1 MPVETAPAIEVSQLV
16 ELQAVDT
23 QLQDLNELLGD
34 LPKKVDKLRQEE
46 ESLINAVDK
55 GKNRLK
61 EIKLALNKAEHR
73 MAEIKQ
79 KIDKLKDQ
87 LSLVTSNK
95 QYDALTQEIE
105 YLKQEMD
112 EVELEDLELEEEKET
127 LQNDLQEKEENLE
140 SLSENLS
147 TRRDRLEDLIAESAD
162 KKSELE
168 KVREEKSIHIDP
180 SLLGRYM
187 RIRDAR
193 DGLAVVTLDGNSCS
207 GCGFV
212 VPTQS
217 VSFIRKKTLL
227 YNCDICSRFLYF
239 DK

>member
-1 MPVETAPAIEVSQLV
+1 MIEVSQIV
-16 ELQAVDT
+16 ELQTVDT
-23 QLQDLNELLGD
+23 QLRDLNELLGD
-34 LPKKVDKLRQEE
+34 LPKKVDKLHQGE
-46 ESLINAVDK
+46 ESLINEVDK

-61 EIKLALNKAEHR
+61 EIGLALNKADHR
-73 MAEIKQ
+73 LAEIKQ

-105 YLKQEMD
+105 YLKKEMD
-112 EVELEDLELEEEKET
+112 EVELEDLELDEEKET
-127 LQNDLQEKEENLE
+127 LQNDLQEKENNLE
-140 SLSENLS
+140 VLSEDLK
-147 TRRDRLEDLIAESAD
+147 TRRLRLEDLIAESAD

-168 KVREEKSIHIDP
+168 KEREKKSINIDP
-180 SLLGRYM
+180 SVLGRYV

-193 DGLAVVTLDGNSCS
+193 DGLAVVTINRNSCS
-207 GCGFV
+207 ACGFV
-212 VPTQS
+212 VPPQTVS
-217 VSFIRKKTLL
+217 VIRKKTLL

>member
-1 MPVETAPAIEVSQLV
+1 MIDVTQLV

-34 LPKKVDKLRQEE
+34 LPKKVDKLHQGE
-46 ESLINAVDK
+46 ESLINEVDK
-55 GKNRLK
+55 GKIRLK
-61 EIKLALNKAEHR
+61 EIGLALNKADHR
-73 MAEIKQ
+73 LAEIKQ

-112 EVELEDLELEEEKET
+112 EVELEDLELDEEKET
-127 LQNDLQEKEENLE
+127 LQNDLQEKENILE
-140 SLSENLS
+140 ALSEDLK
-147 TRRDRLEDLIAESAD
+147 TRRLRLEDLIAESAD

-168 KVREEKSIHIDP
+168 KERQKKSINIDP
-180 SLLGRYM
+180 SVLGRYV

-193 DGLAVVTLDGNSCS
+193 DGLAVVTINRNSCS
-207 GCGFV
+207 ACGFV
-212 VPTQS
+212 VPPHTVS
-217 VSFIRKKTLL
+217 VIRKKTLL

>member
-1 MPVETAPAIEVSQLV
+1 M
-16 ELQAVDT
+16 ELQVVDT

-34 LPKKVDKLRQEE
+34 LPKKVDNLHQEE
-46 ESLINAVDK
+46 ESLINTVDK

-61 EIKLALNKAEHR
+61 EIELALNKAEHHL
-73 MAEIKQ
+73 AEIKQ

-87 LSLVTSNK
+87 LSLVTTNK

-105 YLKQEMD
+105 YLKQAMD
-112 EVELEDLELEEEKET
+112 KVELEDLELDEEKDT
-127 LQNDLQEKEENLE
+127 LRNDLQEKEENLE
-140 SLSENLS
+140 SLSDDLR
-147 TRRDRLEDLIAESAD
+147 TRRGRLVDLIAESAD

-168 KVREEKSIHIDP
+168 KDREEKSIHIDP
-180 SLLGRYM
+180 SLLSRYV

-193 DGLAVVTLDGNSCS
+193 YGLAVVTIDGNSCS

-212 VPTQS
+212 VPPQTVS
-217 VSFIRKKTLL
+217 VIRKNTSL

>member
-1 MPVETAPAIEVSQLV
+1 MIEVSQLV

-168 KVREEKSIHIDP
+168 KVQEEKSIHIDP

>member
-1 MPVETAPAIEVSQLV
+1 MIDVTQLV

-46 ESLINAVDK
+46 ESLINTVDK
-55 GKNRLK
+55 GNNRLK
-61 EIKLALNKAEHR
+61 EIELSLNKAEHH

-105 YLKQEMD
+105 YLKQAMNEA
-112 EVELEDLELEEEKET
+112 ELEDLELEEEKET

-140 SLSENLS
+140 TLSEDLR
-147 TRRDRLEDLIAESAD
+147 TRRVRLENLIAESAD

-168 KVREEKSIHIDP
+168 KERKKKSVHFDP
-180 SLLGRYM
+180 SVLDRYVT
-187 RIRDAR
+187 IRDAR
-193 DGLAVVTLDGNSCS
+193 DGLAVVTINGNSCS
-207 GCGFV
+207 ACGFV
-212 VPTQS
+212 VPPQTVS
-217 VSFIRKKTLL
+217 VIRKKTLL
-227 YNCDICSRFLYF
+227 YNCDICSRYLYF

>member
-1 MPVETAPAIEVSQLV
+1 V

>member
-1 MPVETAPAIEVSQLV
+1 MIDVTQLV

-23 QLQDLNELLGD
+23 QLQDLNEILGD

-55 GKNRLK
+55 GNNRLK
-61 EIKLALNKAEHR
+61 EIELSLNKAEHH

-105 YLKQEMD
+105 YLKQAMNEA
-112 EVELEDLELEEEKET
+112 ELEDLELEEEKET

-140 SLSENLS
+140 SLSEDLR
-147 TRRDRLEDLIAESAD
+147 TRRGRLENLMDESAD

-168 KVREEKSIHIDP
+168 KELEEKSIHID
-180 SLLGRYM
+180 SSVLGRYV

-193 DGLAVVTLDGNSCS
+193 DGLAVVTIDGNSCS
-207 GCGFV
+207 VCGFV
-212 VPTQS
+212 VPRQTLS
-217 VSFIRKKTLL
+217 VIRKKTLL
-227 YNCDICSRFLYF
+227 YNCDVCSRFLYF

>member
-1 MPVETAPAIEVSQLV
+1 MIEVSQLV

-34 LPKKVDKLRQEE
+34 LPRKVDKLRQEE

-140 SLSENLS
+140 SLSEDLS
-147 TRRDRLEDLIAESAD
+147 TRRGRLEDLIAKSAD

-168 KVREEKSIHIDP
+168 KEREEKSIHIDP
-180 SLLGRYM
+180 SVLGRYM

-193 DGLAVVTLDGNSCS
+193 DGLAVVNLNGHSCS
-207 GCGFV
+207 GCGSV
-212 VPTQS
+212 VPIQS
-217 VSFIRKKTLL
+217 VSVIRKKTLL

>member
-1 MPVETAPAIEVSQLV
+1 MIEVSRLV

-34 LPKKVDKLRQEE
+34 LPRKVDKLRQEE

-140 SLSENLS
+140 SLSEDLS
-147 TRRDRLEDLIAESAD
+147 TRRGRLEDLIAESAD

-168 KVREEKSIHIDP
+168 KEREEKSIHIDP
-180 SLLGRYM
+180 SVLGRYM

-193 DGLAVVTLDGNSCS
+193 DGLAVVNLNGHSCS
-207 GCGFV
+207 GCGSV
-212 VPTQS
+212 VPIQS
-217 VSFIRKKTLL
+217 VSVIRKKTLL

>member
-1 MPVETAPAIEVSQLV
+1 MIDVTQLV

-55 GKNRLK
+55 GNNRLK
-61 EIKLALNKAEHR
+61 EIELSLNKAEHH

-105 YLKQEMD
+105 YLKQAMHEA
-112 EVELEDLELEEEKET
+112 ELEDLEMEEEKET

-140 SLSENLS
+140 TLSEDLR
-147 TRRDRLEDLIAESAD
+147 TRRVRLENLIAESAD

-168 KVREEKSIHIDP
+168 KELEEKSIHIYSSVLD
-180 SLLGRYM
+180 RYV

-193 DGLAVVTLDGNSCS
+193 DGLAVVTIDRNSSS

-212 VPTQS
+212 VPPQTVS
-217 VSFIRKKTLL
+217 VIRKKLCFIIVMFAVASFISI
-227 YNCDICSRFLYF
+227 NR
-239 DK
+239 

>member
-1 MPVETAPAIEVSQLV
+1 MIEVSQLV
-16 ELQAVDT
+16 ELQVVDT

-34 LPKKVDKLRQEE
+34 LPKKVDKLRLEE

-55 GKNRLK
+55 GNNRLK
-61 EIKLALNKAEHR
+61 EIELALNKAEHH

-140 SLSENLS
+140 SLSEDLKI
-147 TRRDRLEDLIAESAD
+147 RRGRLENLIAESAD

-168 KVREEKSIHIDP
+168 KEREEKSIHIDP
-180 SLLGRYM
+180 SVLGRYV

-193 DGLAVVTLDGNSCS
+193 YGLAVVTIDRNSCS

-212 VPTQS
+212 VPPQTVS
-217 VSFIRKKTLL
+217 VIRKKTLL

>member
-1 MPVETAPAIEVSQLV
+1 MIEVSQLV

-147 TRRDRLEDLIAESAD
+147 TRRGRLEDLIAESAD

>member
-1 MPVETAPAIEVSQLV
+1 MLEVTQLV

-34 LPKKVDKLRQEE
+34 LPKKVDKLRLEE

-55 GKNRLK
+55 GNNRLK
-61 EIKLALNKAEHR
+61 EIELALNKAEHH

-105 YLKQEMD
+105 YLKQAMD
-112 EVELEDLELEEEKET
+112 EVELEDLELEEEKDT
-127 LQNDLQEKEENLE
+127 LRNDLQEKEENLE
-140 SLSENLS
+140 SLSEDLR
-147 TRRDRLEDLIAESAD
+147 TRRGRLVDLIAESAD

-168 KVREEKSIHIDP
+168 KEREEKSIHIDP
-180 SLLGRYM
+180 SVLSRYV

-193 DGLAVVTLDGNSCS
+193 YGLAVVTIDGNSCS

-212 VPTQS
+212 VPPQTVS
-217 VSFIRKKTLL
+217 VIRKKTLL

>member
-1 MPVETAPAIEVSQLV
+1 MLEVTQLV

-34 LPKKVDKLRQEE
+34 LPKKVDKLRLEE
-46 ESLINAVDK
+46 ESLVIAVDK
-55 GKNRLK
+55 GNNRLK
-61 EIKLALNKAEHR
+61 EIELALNKAEHH

-105 YLKQEMD
+105 YLKQAMNEA
-112 EVELEDLELEEEKET
+112 ELEDLELEEEKET

-140 SLSENLS
+140 SLSEDLRI
-147 TRRDRLEDLIAESAD
+147 RRDRLENLIAESAN

-168 KVREEKSIHIDP
+168 KEREEKSIHIDP
-180 SLLGRYM
+180 SVLGRYV

-193 DGLAVVTLDGNSCS
+193 DGLAVLTIDRNSCS

-212 VPTQS
+212 VPPQTVS
-217 VSFIRKKTLL
+217 VIRKKTLL
-227 YNCDICSRFLYF
+227 YNCDVCSRYLYF

>member
-1 MPVETAPAIEVSQLV
+1 MLEVTQLV

-23 QLQDLNELLGD
+23 QLQDLNEILGD
-34 LPKKVDKLRQEE
+34 LPKKVDKLRQDE
-46 ESLINAVDK
+46 ESVINAVDK
-55 GKNRLK
+55 GNNRLK
-61 EIKLALNKAEHR
+61 EIELALNKAEHH

-105 YLKQEMD
+105 YLKQAMND
-112 EVELEDLELEEEKET
+112 AELEDLELEEEKET

-140 SLSENLS
+140 SLSEDLRI
-147 TRRDRLEDLIAESAD
+147 RRDRLENLIAESAN

-168 KVREEKSIHIDP
+168 KEREEKSIHIDP
-180 SLLGRYM
+180 SVLGRYV

-193 DGLAVVTLDGNSCS
+193 DGLAVLTIDRNSCS

-212 VPTQS
+212 VPPQTVS
-217 VSFIRKKTLL
+217 VIRKKTLL
-227 YNCDICSRFLYF
+227 YNCDVCSRFLYF

>member
-1 MPVETAPAIEVSQLV
+1 MIEVSQLV

-34 LPKKVDKLRQEE
+34 LPKKVDKLCQEE

-147 TRRDRLEDLIAESAD
+147 TRRGRLEDLIAESAD

>member
-1 MPVETAPAIEVSQLV
+1 MLELTQLV

-23 QLQDLNELLGD
+23 KLQDLNELLGD
-34 LPKKVDKLRQEE
+34 LPKKVDKLLLEE

-55 GKNRLK
+55 GNNRLK
-61 EIKLALNKAEHR
+61 EIELALNKAEHH

-105 YLKQEMD
+105 YLKQAMND
-112 EVELEDLELEEEKET
+112 AELEDLELEEEKET

-140 SLSENLS
+140 SLSEDLRI
-147 TRRDRLEDLIAESAD
+147 RRDRLENLIAESAN

-168 KVREEKSIHIDP
+168 KEREEKSIHIDP
-180 SLLGRYM
+180 SVLGRYV

-193 DGLAVVTLDGNSCS
+193 DGLAVVTIDRNSCS

-212 VPTQS
+212 VPPQTVS
-217 VSFIRKKTLL
+217 VIRKKTLL
-227 YNCDICSRFLYF
+227 YNCDVCSRFLYF

>member
-1 MPVETAPAIEVSQLV
+1 MIEVSQLV
-16 ELQAVDT
+16 ELQTLDT

-34 LPKKVDKLRQEE
+34 LPKKVDKLHQEE
-46 ESLINAVDK
+46 ESLINTVDK

-61 EIKLALNKAEHR
+61 EIELALNKAEHHL
-73 MAEIKQ
+73 AEIKQ

-87 LSLVTSNK
+87 LSLVTTNK

-105 YLKQEMD
+105 YLKKAMD
-112 EVELEDLELEEEKET
+112 EVELEDLELDEEKDT
-127 LQNDLQEKEENLE
+127 LRNDLQEKEENLE
-140 SLSENLS
+140 SLSEDLR
-147 TRRDRLEDLIAESAD
+147 TRRGRLVDLIAESAD

-168 KVREEKSIHIDP
+168 KDREEKSIHIDP
-180 SLLGRYM
+180 SLLSRYV

-193 DGLAVVTLDGNSCS
+193 YGLAVVTIDGNSCS

-212 VPTQS
+212 VPPQTVS
-217 VSFIRKKTLL
+217 VIRKKTLL

>member
-1 MPVETAPAIEVSQLV
+1 MAEVFQLV

-34 LPKKVDKLRQEE
+34 LPKKVDKLRLEE
-46 ESLINAVDK
+46 DSLITAVGK

-61 EIKLALNKAEHR
+61 EIELALNKAEHR
-73 MAEIKQ
+73 LAEIKQ

-105 YLKQEMD
+105 YLKQAMNEA
-112 EVELEDLELEEEKET
+112 ELEDLELEEEKET

-140 SLSENLS
+140 SLSEDLRI
-147 TRRDRLEDLIAESAD
+147 RRDRLENLIAESAN

-168 KVREEKSIHIDP
+168 KEREEKSIHIDP
-180 SLLGRYM
+180 SVLGRYV

-193 DGLAVVTLDGNSCS
+193 DGLAVVTIDRNSCS

-212 VPTQS
+212 VPPQTVS
-217 VSFIRKKTLL
+217 VIRKKTLL
-227 YNCDICSRFLYF
+227 YNCDVCSRFLYF
-239 DK
+239 D

>member
-1 MPVETAPAIEVSQLV
+1 MLEVTQLV

-34 LPKKVDKLRQEE
+34 LPKKVDKLRLEE

-55 GKNRLK
+55 GNNRLK
-61 EIKLALNKAEHR
+61 EIELALNKAEHH

-105 YLKQEMD
+105 YLKEAVN
-112 EVELEDLELEEEKET
+112 EAELEDLELEEEKES
-127 LQNDLQEKEENLE
+127 LQNDLQEKEEDLE
-140 SLSENLS
+140 SLSKDLRI
-147 TRRDRLEDLIAESAD
+147 RRGRLENLIAESAD

-168 KVREEKSIHIDP
+168 KEREEKSIHIDP
-180 SLLGRYM
+180 SVLGRYV

-193 DGLAVVTLDGNSCS
+193 DGLAVVTIDRNSCS

-212 VPTQS
+212 VPPQTVS
-217 VSFIRKKTLL
+217 VIRKKTLL
-227 YNCDICSRFLYF
+227 YNCDVCSRFLYF

>member
-1 MPVETAPAIEVSQLV
+1 MIEVSQLV

-193 DGLAVVTLDGNSCS
+193 DGLAVVNLNGHSCS
-207 GCGFV
+207 GCGSV
-212 VPTQS
+212 VPIQS
-217 VSFIRKKTLL
+217 VSVIRKKTLL

>member
-1 MPVETAPAIEVSQLV
+1 MIEVSRLV
-16 ELQAVDT
+16 ELQTLDT

-34 LPKKVDKLRQEE
+34 LPKKVDKLHQEE

-61 EIKLALNKAEHR
+61 EIELALNKAEHR
-73 MAEIKQ
+73 LAEIKQ

-87 LSLVTSNK
+87 LFLVTSNK

-105 YLKQEMD
+105 YLKQAMD
-112 EVELEDLELEEEKET
+112 EVELEDLELDEEKET

-140 SLSENLS
+140 SLSEDLS
-147 TRRDRLEDLIAESAD
+147 TRRGRLEDLIAESAD

-168 KVREEKSIHIDP
+168 KEREEKSIHIDP
-180 SLLGRYM
+180 SVLGRYM

-193 DGLAVVTLDGNSCS
+193 DGLAVVNLNGHSCS
-207 GCGFV
+207 GCGSV
-212 VPTQS
+212 VPIQS
-217 VSFIRKKTLL
+217 VSVIRKKTLL